1 VLVGLGL
8 LGCTPNAIYLHG
20 TNGSCVDEEN
30 APAYIYNAKLKSL
43 VDNFN
48 NKFSTDSKFIFIN
61 STSSDGKSSDGKSFS
76 LLLKFQAKIN
86 LFISDQN
93 IWASVV
99 TDLKDRSLNR

>member
-1 VLVGLGL
+1 VLVGLGR
-8 LGCTPNAIYLHG
+8 LGCTPSTIYLHG

-30 APAYIYNAKLKSL
+30 APAFTFNAKLKSL

-76 LLLKFQAKIN
+76 LLLKNQY
-86 LFISDQN
+86 ISMDL
-93 IWASVV
+93 V
-99 TDLKDRSLNR
+99 TKL